1 MIGWNRGGVAEILSH
16 VYPQGLVEA
25 ENEKAL
31 LETVKHHIEQPQ
43 TVAPVTMFSLKDMCD
58 QTLELYQSVLNNPIK
73 TRDVRGFFRLKTSL
87 LLKRCFISSSFFV
100 VVLFFP
106 FTDYKYSKRVTYNV
120 QRSTS
125 HIHDTVNT
133 SNKC

>member
-1 MIGWNRGGVAEILSH
+1 WNRGGVAEILSH

-58 QTLELYQSVLNNPIK
+58 QTLELYQSVLK
-73 TRDVRGFFRLKTSL
+73 
-87 LLKRCFISSSFFV
+87 
-100 VVLFFP
+100 
-106 FTDYKYSKRVTYNV
+106 
-120 QRSTS
+120 
-125 HIHDTVNT
+125 
-133 SNKC
+133 